1 VQRSLL
7 FAFLCCIAVKSRH
20 NLDVIRDISEKAL
33 RFPELLQRFGSAKV
47 RAQGDQ
53 QIVCLR
59 EKSLI
64 TLKGGGGGG

>member
-1 VQRSLL
+1 
-7 FAFLCCIAVKSRH
+7 
-20 NLDVIRDISEKAL
+20 LDVIRDISEKAL

-64 TLKGGGGGG
+64 ALKGGGG